1 MKEKRVNELYGL
13 ISKKVSYGYCNL
25 YGAHNMDSFVG
36 LARTLLWNNLY
47 FSVRFQLSFGVLQAF
62 INCVCA
68 L

>member
-13 ISKKVSYGYCNL
+13 ISKKVSYSYCNL

-47 FSVRFQLSFGVLQAF
+47 FSVRFQLSVGVLHAF
-62 INCVCA
+62 INCACA